1 MNTSKTPENED
12 IVPEMSKA
20 KQLLYD
26 QREILESVFAKIH
39 NIANKC
45 NNISPLNYNLPM
57 DETKPDNLIED
68 LEITN
73 NNLIH
78 IETALMEI
86 DEHLLKTIG

>member
-20 KQLLYD
+20 RGLLHD
-26 QREILESVFAKIH
+26 QKELVESIVSKILS
-39 NIANKC
+39 IASKC
-45 NNISPLNYNLPM
+45 NNISPLNFNLAM
-57 DETKPDNLIED
+57 DETRPDNLIEG
-68 LEITN
+68 LKITN